1 MTRAITN
8 RQPERARRGFTL
20 IETLLAMCITAMVGA
35 GIATMMSVLSRDVGL
50 QYEARGVLVRT
61 STAQTRFSAYVA
73 PARCILQADQ
83 NGLVL
88 WLEDARESDTVHAS
102 EIRWIRHDASSDRI
116 VVDFV
121 AFPDTWSEAAIA
133 LADTDHPSTTRWND
147 VHATFDS
154 RGLLSTA
161 PLVDEV
167 GDVSFSTPNA
177 NGIEARLVEADI
189 ELKTTQ
195 GPVPVHLGEIIR
207 IPRPP
212 SQ

>member
-1 MTRAITN
+1 
-8 RQPERARRGFTL
+8 
-20 IETLLAMCITAMVGA
+20 MCITAMVGA

-73 PARCILQADQ
+73 PSRCILQADED
-83 NGLVL
+83 GLVL

-102 EIRWIRHDASSDRI
+102 EIRWIRHDAPSGRI

-133 LADTDHPSTTRWND
+133 LADTDHPPTARWSD
-147 VHATFDS
+147 VHATFES

-167 GDVSFSTPNA
+167 AGVSFSTPGGND
-177 NGIEARLVEADI
+177 IDARLIEADI
-189 ELKTTQ
+189 ELRTTQ
-195 GPVPVHLGEIIR
+195 GPVPVHLGEVIR